1 MPTTAPTVLHTAL
14 ATDLHTVLA
23 TQRAY
28 LANPTRTTDAQTVAL
43 QHTALRAWTAA
54 TDELLALLTA
64 TATPATGLDVRVPPG
79 SLEAYR
85 VAYGRVLASYGR
97 VGQAS
102 SSATM
107 GGGAVRRGPS
117 SRSQRRRGGKQAKQT
132 SKPTVRAS
140 SRSGSTSSRAVAKP
154 ARAQGRPPSTA
165 RAEPPTTLF
174 QRAWRGFLA
183 ALANIRH
190 AIFLGARTFVSLLK
204 QAFQLFFA
212 GVKLALNVAFWPVRQ
227 MGALLQTA
235 TRAAARTVV
244 YYWHMC
250 TVIVCLTMGVVTIAT
265 PAFQGLLKRVFT
277 SPKAH
282 VIIEASADRIHLAW
296 SKGCKGLVQTTVA
309 YPQLTYDMLR
319 VWHLLLAD
327 ASAVTLGAII
337 RSIHGVCVL
346 TVGADWSPVLG
357 LAAATSAK
365 AYYRGLRL
373 YRTTHHGCDPLVQSY
388 VLATST
394 KSHRSAN
401 TTSWTDGAEAFLAS
415 LFRRYGKGETEAVED
430 VRSVTLGRL
439 AKGVR
444 TDTRHLWRGFT
455 FGRASRTRRR
465 RSSAPNP
472 RFDSSQHS
480 LISKAVQTCV
490 KGASFVT
497 VHHLLCSYFVFAY
510 MGTGAYEGVR
520 AGREALEVATRAQDV
535 AAAYETM
542 GVAAKLAGG

>member
-1 MPTTAPTVLHTAL
+1 MPAITPTVLYKAL
-14 ATDLHTVLA
+14 TTDLYTVLA

-28 LANPTRTTDAQTVAL
+28 LADATHITDAQTVAL
-43 QHTALRAWTAA
+43 QHTTLHAWTAA

-64 TATPATGLDVRVPPG
+64 TVTGTTGLNVRVSPG
-79 SLEAYR
+79 PLAAYR

-102 SSATM
+102 ATM
-107 GGGAVRRGPS
+107 VGTAVRRRHYPQS
-117 SRSQRRRGGKQAKQT
+117 ERRCGGKKAKGT
-132 SKPTVRAS
+132 SKKAVVRAS

-154 ARAQGRPPSTA
+154 ARAPGRPPSTA

-174 QRAWRGFLA
+174 QRAWRGFLS

-190 AIFLGARTFVSLLK
+190 AIVLGARTFVSLLK

-227 MGALLQTA
+227 MGKLLQTA
-235 TRAAARTVV
+235 TRTAARTVV

-250 TVIVCLTMGVVTIAT
+250 TVIVCLTMGVVTMAT

-282 VIIEASADRIHLAW
+282 ETIEASADRIHLAW

-319 VWHLLLAD
+319 VWHLVLAD

-455 FGRASRTRRR
+455 FGRAATTRRR

-480 LISKAVQTCV
+480 LISRAVQRCV

-497 VHHLLCSYFVFAY
+497 VHQLLCSYFVFAH